1 MEFSVISEKFQKFQ
15 INNRNYPKPRYQRC
29 GNFREISIFERNKS
43 VYIDR
48 KPTFETSRCFRDR
61 NNDFDFDDG

>member
-1 MEFSVISEKFQKFQ
+1 MQEGS
-15 INNRNYPKPRYQRC
+15 KPRYQRC